1 MGMVIFAMGLVE
13 SHVIFN
19 VTSAEVSFM
28 IIIQKTLNDLLIF
41 FILNVSFYLLI
52 DVVEYVIDLSILI
65 IYF

>member
-19 VTSAEVSFM
+19 VTTAEVSFM

>member
-1 MGMVIFAMGLVE
+1 MGMVIFAMSLVE

>member
-19 VTSAEVSFM
+19 VTTAEVSFV